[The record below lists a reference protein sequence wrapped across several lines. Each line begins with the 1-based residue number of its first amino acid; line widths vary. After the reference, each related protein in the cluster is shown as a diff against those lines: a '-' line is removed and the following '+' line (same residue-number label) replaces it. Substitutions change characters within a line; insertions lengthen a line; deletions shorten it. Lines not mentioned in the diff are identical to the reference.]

1 MITLKLSG
9 KSIELNTHNV
19 NDIEMYAAKD
29 LLVGYGFEGRKVS
42 KTIDNWKVSMKSK
55 LPKFQVVSKE
65 GKNGGTYLTETQI
78 YSLCSYIDAAFMMEV
93 MEAFKLLV
101 SGNTNA
107 AMDKALSIAVP
118 QALIDKEKRLRVIM
132 NDIIKEKLGGG
143 HAYSNY
149 SKLICKCISGY
160 IPSNL
165 TLGDKSAFEYI
176 VSLNHVEGAGA
187 YIAGLEMAI
196 MALKSG
202 VEYHSL
208 AAMMQVQT
216 TKNKSMFDESK

>member
-9 KSIELNTHNV
+9 KTIELNTHIV
-19 NDIEMYAAKD
+19 DGVELYAAKD
-29 LLVGYGFEGRKVS
+29 LLIGYGLNGAKVS
-42 KTIDNWKVSMKSK
+42 DTVKNWSRKMKSK
-55 LPKFQVVSKE
+55 LGEFHLVSKE
-65 GKNGGTYLTETQI
+65 GKNGGTYLTETQVCA
-78 YSLCSYIDAAFMMEV
+78 LCSYTDTAFMMEV

-101 SGNTNA
+101 NGNANA
-107 AMDKALSIAVP
+107 AMDKALSAAVP
-118 QALIDKEKRLRVIM
+118 SELIEKEKRLRVIM
-132 NDIIKEKLGGG
+132 NELIKEKLGGG

-176 VSLNHVEGAGA
+176 VSLNHVEVDGA
-187 YIAGLEMAI
+187 YIAGLEMTI
-196 MALKSG
+196 MALKAG

-216 TKNKSMFDESK
+216 TKNKSMFKEVA